1 MNKILIWGTGNI
13 ANIILKNGL
22 NAEIMGFI
30 ETYKVKESFQ
40 DKPIYSI
47 TEIPE
52 NYDYIIVANS
62 YVKEIYQIC
71 LEKNIN
77 LDKVIFLKK
86 MILKKG
92 FLEYGTIKDI
102 LGEVNYTNYCNE
114 FAVEEHSF
122 FEEDLK
128 LWINMH
134 QQGQW
139 GIIFIRIY
147 GQRN

>member
-71 LEKNIN
+71 LEKR
-77 LDKVIFLKK
+77 FLG
-86 MILKKG
+86 IWDNQG
-92 FLEYGTIKDI
+92 
-102 LGEVNYTNYCNE
+102 YTWR
-114 FAVEEHSF
+114 S
-122 FEEDLK
+122 K
-128 LWINMH
+128 L
-134 QQGQW
+134 
-139 GIIFIRIY
+139 Y
-147 GQRN
+147 